1 MKPIFKRLLSGVLS
15 ATMTVSA
22 IPIVS
27 AHAEESTEPYPYTMF
42 AASSDDGAIT
52 VNAGNFCV
60 NGNVATNGTIVSS
73 GNTNINGTKTED
85 AGESMIFIFD
95 KIDTQYFSVPN
106 VEEHEE
112 DYTLDELNININVP
126 TEVQGD
132 ATLTG
137 NININNALK
146 ALENINLYGEVKNT
160 NDSVIFSEYGD
171 IIIDSQNVN
180 LNGLV
185 YAPFGTVN
193 ITAQNLNLNNV
204 TIIANKISLN
214 CSNVNANNNNFFS
227 SFVGTISEEPEYIH
241 INDNYMIHRFGNE
254 YAIGDGFNGFSGII
268 AQSDSVEDFT
278 INVYDKNHTQIY
290 THDIIPNFNWEI
302 ENIGML
308 YGVNYVEFVADY
320 QDGTA
325 CSKEITVDCDLFNL
339 SDYISI
345 DMNDDDGDGL
355 VNYLEGYFGTDKD
368 NPDTD
373 GDGLTDN
380 DETALLSTNPLAVDS
395 DDNGVSDADEDFDH
409 DTLTNIQELE
419 IGSSPI
425 DVDSDDDKLL
435 DKEELAFGT
444 SLIDPDTD
452 HDGISDYDEVK
463 LGLSPLTP
471 DDVNGKITT
480 SFCADEIIP
489 DYDPAVIP
497 TIEITGDFECISSFK
512 MATYDNNQIISPN
525 VPGYVGK
532 AYSFTTDKAFESAKV
547 SFALDMDQIEISD
560 EFEFEPVLYWLNEET
575 QMLEEVQGQTRNG
588 NTIEANLTHF
598 STYVVVNRAEFLSR
612 WFTNFSVSEDEFY
625 SGELTEKKS
634 KKDVLFLIDQSGS
647 MRTSDTNNIKTHILD
662 DFVSAISNRDR
673 ISVVGF
679 NHEKIGYSDFESE
692 KTKIFAALDALEKAG
707 NSGGTNIGLAL
718 QETYDEFE
726 NKPEDTYQAIFLIS
740 DGDSSDSP
748 SDKLLDNYKSKG
760 VRIFTVGIGS
770 LSTKAKNE
778 LDRIAKKTDGQF
790 YGVKQSSKL
799 GDTLIEFEK
808 EISVD
813 KDKNKDG
820 IEDYYEYLMG
830 TGELTTTTNKTIFE
844 GLYDELITRGK
855 DFDDDGLDNCEEI
868 EIVFFNNVPKVKV
881 ITNPIFNDTDG
892 DDYLDGEEKTMG
904 TDPLTKEDIIINAD
918 YLKIGESM
926 AAGVAS
932 DDYINSNGFLML
944 GERFIDVYICGG
956 KFDYIRM
963 IQSSMIDYISYYGE
977 MTYGIETFDGHGNP
991 SETSVMSSAIGEMQ
1005 QFIDLGRYSKHIS
1018 ANDVKKAKEAIDYIN
1033 KTRKE
1038 LNAFRNTKAYK
1049 NGVRSARQF
1058 YKQWAKDYHKIG
1070 RQIGNFEKT
1079 VENGAKA
1086 NNVSK
1091 GVGAAACVLYCATYA
1106 IDDIL
1111 DGVTLY
1117 ANSCNGERFT
1127 ELFRMLSDSSDPDV
1141 ANAAQNIAA
1150 GLEDGWE
1157 IFFNTI
1163 KDCGYDVVRA
1173 FGVFKAHSALCDLGP
1188 IGIVIEIALIGTSLI
1203 VGDACSVRVTNSI
1216 NVGIT
1221 QDIDQAISRK
1231 FMDGHRGYNSD
1242 GEMIVALTV
1251 EEEKDFTNLF
1261 IFNTFAKCYAEREYL
1276 RYLNQDRWLIY
1287 KTSSSKSEATRNI
1300 TELNDIICKYCNCE
1314 IPIDKQISVS

>member
-1 MKPIFKRLLSGVLS
+1 
-15 ATMTVSA
+15 MTVSA
-22 IPIVS
+22 VPITSVR
-27 AHAEESTEPYPYTMF
+27 AEESVKPYPYTMF
-42 AASSDDGAIT
+42 AASSDEGAIT
-52 VNAGNFCV
+52 VNASNFCV
-60 NGNVATNGTIVSS
+60 NGNIATNGTIISS
-73 GNTNINGTKTED
+73 GNMNVNGKRTENIE
-85 AGESMIFIFD
+85 ESMIFIFE
-95 KIDTQYFSVPN
+95 KIDDHYFSGSN
-106 VEEHEE
+106 VEEHID
-112 DYTLDELNININVP
+112 DYTLNELNININVP

-132 ATLTG
+132 ANLNG
-137 NININNALK
+137 NINISNALK

-160 NDSVIFSEYGD
+160 NDLVIFSEYGD

-185 YAPFGTVN
+185 YAPFGTVD

-204 TIIANKISLN
+204 TIIANKISLK
-214 CSNVNANNNNFFS
+214 CPNVNANNNNFFS
-227 SFVGTISEEPEYIH
+227 SFVGTISEEPEHIH
-241 INDNYMIHRFGNE
+241 INDNNMIHRFGNE
-254 YAIGDGFNGFSGII
+254 YATGDDFNGFSGII
-268 AQSDSVEDFT
+268 AQSDSVEDFK

-290 THDIIPNFNWEI
+290 THEITPSFNWKV
-302 ENIGML
+302 ENVGML
-308 YGVNYVEFVADY
+308 YGINYVEFVADY
-320 QDGTA
+320 LDGTA

-395 DDNGVSDADEDFDH
+395 DNNGVSDADEDFDH

-444 SLIDPDTD
+444 SLMDPDTD

-463 LGLSPLTP
+463 LGLSPLTS
-471 DDVNGKITT
+471 DDVNSNITT
-480 SFCADEIIP
+480 SFSADEILS

-512 MATYDNNQIISPN
+512 METYDNTQIISPN

-560 EFEFEPVLYWLNEET
+560 EFEFAPVLYWLNEET

-598 STYVVVNRAEFLSR
+598 STYVVVNSTEFLSR
-612 WFTNFSVSEDEFY
+612 WFTNFSISEDEFY

-647 MRTSDTNNIKTHILD
+647 MYTSDTNNIKTHILD
-662 DFVSAISNRDR
+662 DFVSAISNKDR

-679 NHEKIGYSDFESE
+679 NHEKIGYSGFESD
-692 KTKIFAALDALEKAG
+692 KTKIFAALDALEEAG

-748 SDKLLDNYKSKG
+748 SDELLDNYKSKG

-778 LDRIAKKTDGQF
+778 LDRIAKKTDGQY

-830 TGELTTTTNKTIFE
+830 TGEITTTTNKTIFY
-844 GLYDELITRGK
+844 GLYDEVINRGK
-855 DFDDDGLDNCEEI
+855 DFDDDGLTNSEEI
-868 EIVFFNNVPKVKV
+868 EIVFVNGIPKVKV
-881 ITNPIFNDTDG
+881 NTNPIFNDTDG
-892 DDYLDGEEKTMG
+892 DDYLDGEEIVMG
-904 TDPLTKEDIIINAD
+904 TDPLSKEDIIINSD
-918 YLKIGESM
+918 YLKIGERM

-1058 YKQWAKDYHKIG
+1058 YKQWANDYHKIG
-1070 RQIGNFEKT
+1070 RQIGDFEKT

-1173 FGVFKAHSALCDLGP
+1173 YGVFKAHSALCDLGP
-1188 IGIVIEIALIGTSLI
+1188 VGIVIEIALIGTSLI

-1221 QDIDQAISRK
+1221 QEIDQAISRK

-1251 EEEKDFTNLF
+1251 EDEKDFTNLF